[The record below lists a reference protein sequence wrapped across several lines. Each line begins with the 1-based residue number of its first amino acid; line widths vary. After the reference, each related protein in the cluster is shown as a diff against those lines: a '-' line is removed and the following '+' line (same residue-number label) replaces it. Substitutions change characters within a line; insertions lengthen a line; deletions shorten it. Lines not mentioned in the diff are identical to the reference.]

1 MIRWALGCCPSP
13 RWPLC
18 SSTQPLKTLR
28 RRRTSA
34 AATNVKKLVSA
45 GRTVTQSVGGKDNKA
60 PDWAATR
67 FFLIIKHVQ
76 SMEKWQH
83 VRNRKA
89 PSLPNADC
97 AGSHRWDPWVWCG
110 QSLKSMMCFFKHTIQ
125 CLWYSTKEKSQVPLG
140 CFYPSI
146 QSIVLVFEDSL
157 KEKIKQ
163 NELKASACTEVGR
176 HNCAAHNPSKQL
188 NENTSDLQLTQNLA
202 ECLPD
207 GVTHFSKSLCTF
219 MQPYSSV
226 ETKDTCTVWPSSST
240 HVSCV
245 NLIILIWNSAINR
258 TAREINFCFIPHFY
272 SLMKY

>member
-146 QSIVLVFEDSL
+146 QSIVFFFFLVKSEDSL
-157 KEKIKQ
+157 KEKIKAEWTQ
-163 NELKASACTEVGR
+163 SICMHRGGEAQLCCSQPFKTTEWKHQWPPADTKPRRVSARWGDTLLQESVYI
-176 HNCAAHNPSKQL
+176 HAAL
-188 NENTSDLQLTQNLA
+188 
-202 ECLPD
+202 
-207 GVTHFSKSLCTF
+207 
-219 MQPYSSV
+219 
-226 ETKDTCTVWPSSST
+226 
-240 HVSCV
+240 
-245 NLIILIWNSAINR
+245 
-258 TAREINFCFIPHFY
+258 
-272 SLMKY
+272 